1 MEPAGVSFRSKYT
14 HLSGAS
20 ETDNIYFERYWSWP
34 FTLCSSVAH
43 TQTQKYESNLS
54 CQRVLFLDS

>member
-1 MEPAGVSFRSKYT
+1 METAGASLRSKYT

-20 ETDNIYFERYWSWP
+20 EADNIYFERYWSRP
-34 FTLCSSVAH
+34 FALCSFVAH
-43 TQTQKYESNLS
+43 AQREKYESNLS